1 MAETQVSSDPGGRG
15 RGRGS
20 KPPKAPKP
28 SKFKYVAENL
38 DGESVSGV
46 IEAPSSNVARNE
58 LAVQGLRVHKLT
70 ERRGLQFEVT
80 TVKVPP
86 VDVMHFCRQMATF
99 LRAGVPILEALDNLR
114 MDAKNR
120 KFREVLDDVINRV
133 GEGDT
138 FAGAIAVHADV
149 FPPYMV
155 PMLRSAEFSGR
166 MDETFEQL
174 HTYLRRD
181 IELSRQV
188 RKALIYPAILMVA
201 SIVVVTVIVVFVI
214 PKFAEF
220 FESFDAELPA
230 TTRMLTGIADFVGS
244 TAGVVTL
251 LVLVA
256 VVVLLFALAQTTR
269 GRRTVHSLLLKIPL
283 LRQVIVY
290 SSTERFTR
298 VLGALLDSGVA
309 LSDALPAAVDC
320 SNNVIFAE
328 RLGEAS
334 VAVLEGEGFAG
345 PLQGTELF
353 PPTVIQMVRVGER
366 TGELSEQLDNVA
378 SFYEDELE
386 YAVEKLTS
394 WFEPVVILV
403 IGVVVGFVA
412 LAMVSAMYGIY
423 GEVDL

>member
-1 MAETQVSSDPGGRG
+1 M
-15 RGRGS
+15 
-20 KPPKAPKP
+20 
-28 SKFKYVAENL
+28 
-38 DGESVSGV
+38 
-46 IEAPSSNVARNE
+46 
-58 LAVQGLRVHKLT
+58 
-70 ERRGLQFEVT
+70 
-80 TVKVPP
+80 
-86 VDVMHFCRQMATF
+86 
-99 LRAGVPILEALDNLR
+99 
-114 MDAKNR
+114 
-120 KFREVLDDVINRV
+120 
-133 GEGDT
+133 
-138 FAGAIAVHADV
+138 
-149 FPPYMV
+149 
-155 PMLRSAEFSGR
+155 
-166 MDETFEQL
+166 
-174 HTYLRRD
+174 
-181 IELSRQV
+181 
-188 RKALIYPAILMVA
+188 
-201 SIVVVTVIVVFVI
+201 
-214 PKFAEF
+214 
-220 FESFDAELPA
+220 
-230 TTRMLTGIADFVGS
+230 TGIADFVGS

-251 LVLVA
+251 VSLVA
-256 VVVLLFALAQTTR
+256 VVVLMFALSRTTR

-328 RLGEAS
+328 RLSEAS

-353 PPTVIQMVRVGER
+353 PATVIQMVRVGER